1 MSRILRRPMFRGG
14 RVDSRGTGITS
25 GLGYAGGGSV
35 NTPKR
40 GLVNSPGRYSQ
51 AADNLQ
57 KWKDQLAIDEYNK
70 PDTTKYTMP
79 YIKGE
84 FEKYLDN
91 MYTGDI
97 SDVDIAYGMQVIPPM
112 AKEDIS
118 TMNLMEKE
126 GGKDTVFDLFYKGE
140 LPGSNKINYKERQ
153 DDQLAAAKLAGDLE
167 SFGLD
172 TDKLPEEGETR
183 EEFEAR
189 IRRESAEELQA
200 LIKSQTDK
208 DPAEEIAKN
217 KKIFQEA
224 YGSGG
229 GQDASRMLMT
239 AASRLLEPEATVQSG
254 LSKALGDEA
263 KVESKRIKYKDAAT
277 TAAINAYLTG
287 QSSFQKFEDQLK
299 LTQAGI
305 DMKLKA
311 GQPSNL
317 DEALE
322 FFRKTGDKLT
332 SPGLMAKAVDKIYG
346 ANTFAGPLIE
356 DKTQLIIG
364 KVYYADDP
372 NNSSN
377 KVLFLI
383 DENQDPQP
391 IKTVYK

>member
-25 GLGYAGGGSV
+25 GLSYAKGGSV

-57 KWKDQLAIDEYNK
+57 KWKDQLAIDEYKK
-70 PDTTKYTMP
+70 PGTTKYTMP

-97 SDVDIAYGMQVIPPM
+97 SDVDMAYGMQVIPPM

-118 TMNLMEKE
+118 TMNLMKKE
-126 GGKDTVFDLFYKGE
+126 GGQDTVFDLFYSGQ
-140 LPGSNKINYKERQ
+140 LPGSDKINYKKLQE
-153 DDQLAAAKLAGDLE
+153 DQLAAAKLAGDLE

-172 TDKLPEEGETR
+172 TDTPEELPQELTPAQLENIELR
-183 EEFEAR
+183 KLLEERMKKGTPE
-189 IRRESAEELQA
+189 
-200 LIKSQTDK
+200 
-208 DPAEEIAKN
+208 EEIEKN

-224 YGSGG
+224 YGSGVPE
-229 GQDASRMLMT
+229 DASRMLLS
-239 AASRLLEPEATVQSG
+239 AASRLLEPEATVKSG
-254 LSKALGDEA
+254 LGKFFGDES
-263 KVESKRIKYKDAAT
+263 KVESKRGKYKDAAT

-299 LTQAGI
+299 LAQAGI
-305 DMKLKA
+305 DMKLEA
-311 GQPSNL
+311 GQPKNL

-346 ANTFAGPLIE
+346 RNTFAGPLIE

>member
-1 MSRILRRPMFRGG
+1 MFRGG

-40 GLVNSPGRYSQ
+40 GLVDSPGRYSQ
-51 AADNLQ
+51 QAKNNLQ
-57 KWKDQLAIDEYNK
+57 RWKDQLAIDKYND

-112 AKEDIS
+112 RQEDIS

-126 GGKDTVFDLFYKGE
+126 GGKDAIFDLFYTGQ
-140 LPGSNKINYKERQ
+140 LPGSDKINYKKLQE
-153 DDQLAAAKLAGDLE
+153 DQIPAAKLAGDLD

-172 TDKLPEEGETR
+172 TEVPEQGESR
-183 EEFEAR
+183 AEFEER
-189 IRRESAEELQA
+189 IKREAAEELQA
-200 LIKSQTDK
+200 LIKKQTDK

-217 KKIFQEA
+217 KKIFQDA
-224 YGSGG
+224 YGSGIAD
-229 GQDASRMLMT
+229 DASNML
-239 AASRLLEPEATVQSG
+239 
-254 LSKALGDEA
+254 LSFAGKALKPGADTKSAFGEFF
-263 KVESKRIKYKDAAT
+263 EEEGKRPSERKKYKDAAT

-299 LTQAGI
+299 LAKAGI
-305 DMKLKA
+305 NMKLEA
-311 GQPSNL
+311 GQPKNL

-346 ANTFAGPLIE
+346 ANTFAGPLPE
-356 DKTQLIIG
+356 DSTELIIG

-372 NNSSN
+372 NNASN

-383 DENQDPQP
+383 DENQKPNP

>member
-25 GLGYAGGGSV
+25 GLGYAKGGSV

-57 KWKDQLAIDEYNK
+57 KWKDQLAIDEYKK
-70 PDTTKYTMP
+70 PGTTKYTMP

-126 GGKDTVFDLFYKGE
+126 GGKDTVFDLFYKGQ

>member
-14 RVDSRGTGITS
+14 RVDSRGTGIAS
-25 GLGYAGGGSV
+25 GLSYAKGGSV

-57 KWKDQLAIDEYNK
+57 KWKDQLAIDEYKK
-70 PDTTKYTMP
+70 PGTTKYTMP

-126 GGKDTVFDLFYKGE
+126 GGKDTVFDLFYKGQ

-172 TDKLPEEGETR
+172 TETPEEGESR
-183 EEFEAR
+183 AEFEER
-189 IRRESAEELQA
+189 IKREAAEELQA

>member
-70 PDTTKYTMP
+70 PGTTKYKMP

-97 SDVDIAYGMQVIPPM
+97 SDVDLAYGMQVIPPM

-126 GGKDTVFDLFYKGE
+126 GGKDTVFDLFYKGQ

-172 TDKLPEEGETR
+172 TETPEEGESR
-183 EEFEAR
+183 AEFEER
-189 IRRESAEELQA
+189 IKREAAEELQA

-224 YGSGG
+224 YGSGR